1 MKQIRHQKYMRDPKR
16 KELHRWAKPQ
26 QNGNASA
33 RRAIANGEIKQ
44 SAKMHFTRCVIK
56 HPLKN
61 CAESRGHVFAKSLDG
76 EGGFR
81 TSQAKKGRVHHEC
94 VFCGAVDNLTRVCG
108 EDLISTFERRND
120 GVVVTDV
127 INSDVVR
134 SEAEI
139 RNISVSHFKVGQ
151 ENES

>member
-1 MKQIRHQKYMRDPKR
+1 MKQIRQQKHMRDPKR

-33 RRAIANGEIKQ
+33 RRASADGEIKQ
-44 SAKMHFTRCVIK
+44 SATMHFTRCVMT
-56 HPLKN
+56 HQLKS
-61 CAESRGHVFAKSLDG
+61 CAESRGHVFAKALDG

-81 TSQAKKGRVHHEC
+81 SSQAKKGRVHHEC
-94 VFCGAVDNLTRVCG
+94 VFCGAVGNLTRSCG
-108 EDLISTFERRND
+108 EDFTSTFERNND

-151 ENES
+151 ENE

>member
-1 MKQIRHQKYMRDPKR
+1 MRESIRHQKHMKDPKR
-16 KELHRWAKPQ
+16 KELNRWANPQ
-26 QNGNASA
+26 KCGDASA
-33 RRAIANGEIKQ
+33 RRASANGEIKQ

-76 EGGFR
+76 EGGFF
-81 TSQAKKGRVHHEC
+81 THEAKNGRVRHEC
-94 VFCGAVDNLTRVCG
+94 VFCSMTGDVRDGDT
-108 EDLISTFERRND
+108 DKFERSND

>member
-1 MKQIRHQKYMRDPKR
+1 
-16 KELHRWAKPQ
+16 
-26 QNGNASA
+26 
-33 RRAIANGEIKQ
+33 
-44 SAKMHFTRCVIK
+44 MHFTRCVIK

-81 TSQAKKGRVHHEC
+81 STQAKKGRVFHEC
-94 VFCGAVDNLTRVCG
+94 VFCGAGDNLTRVCG
-108 EDLISTFERRND
+108 EDLTITFERRND

-127 INSDVVR
+127 INCDTVSR
-134 SEAEI
+134 EAEI

-151 ENES
+151 ENE

>member
-1 MKQIRHQKYMRDPKR
+1 MKQIRQRKDTKDPKR
-16 KELHRWAKPQ
+16 KSLHRWANPQ

-33 RRAIANGEIKQ
+33 KRASSNGAIQQ
-44 SAKMHFTRCVIK
+44 SATMHFTRCVIK

-76 EGGFR
+76 EGGFF
-81 TSQAKKGRVHHEC
+81 THEAKNGRVRHEC
-94 VFCGAVDNLTRVCG
+94 VFCSMTGDVRDGDTDR
-108 EDLISTFERRND
+108 FERSND

-127 INSDVVR
+127 INSDTVR

>member
-1 MKQIRHQKYMRDPKR
+1 MKQIRHQKHMKDPKR
-16 KELHRWAKPQ
+16 KELNRWANPQ
-26 QNGNASA
+26 KCGDASA
-33 RRAIANGEIKQ
+33 RRASANGEIKQ

-127 INSDVVR
+127 INSDTVR

-151 ENES
+151 ENE

>member
-1 MKQIRHQKYMRDPKR
+1 MKQIRHQKHMRDPKR
-16 KELHRWAKPQ
+16 KELNRWANPQ

-33 RRAIANGEIKQ
+33 KRASSNGAIQQ
-44 SAKMHFTRCVIK
+44 SATMHFTRCVIK

-76 EGGFR
+76 EGGFF
-81 TSQAKKGRVHHEC
+81 THEAKNGRVRHEC
-94 VFCGAVDNLTRVCG
+94 VFCSMTGDVRDGDTDR
-108 EDLISTFERRND
+108 FERSND

-127 INSDVVR
+127 INSDTVR

-151 ENES
+151 ENESS